1 LSWSERKEYVKSLEV
16 NMLTREHVRKKI
28 EILPEDILREVDDF
42 IDFLEI
48 KRKDGENKWAW
59 LSRGVDKIEES
70 DFKDYLDGLTNYE
83 DMLAKGEI
91 KWK

>member
-1 LSWSERKEYVKSLEV
+1 MLVKEQVIEK
-16 NMLTREHVRKKI
+16 VRFLPDG
-28 EILPEDILREVDDF
+28 ILKEVDDF

-48 KRKDGENKWAW
+48 KRKKGETEWAW

-70 DFKDYLDGLTNYE
+70 DFKNYLDGLTIYE

-91 KWK
+91 IWK

>member
-1 LSWSERKEYVKSLEV
+1 MLVKEQI
-16 NMLTREHVRKKI
+16 I
-28 EILPEDILREVDDF
+28 EKVQILPENILREVDDF

-48 KRKDGENKWAW
+48 KRKKGEDQWTW
-59 LSRGVDKIEES
+59 LSKGVDKIEES

-83 DMLAKGEI
+83 DMLAREEI

>member
-1 LSWSERKEYVKSLEV
+1 
-16 NMLTREHVRKKI
+16 MLTREHVREKI
-28 EILPEDILREVDDF
+28 GILPEDILREVDDF

-48 KRKDGENKWAW
+48 KRKNEESKWGW
-59 LSRGVDKIEES
+59 LLRGVDKIEES

-83 DMLAKGEI
+83 NMLAKGEI